1 MPLPCIARIIYITA
15 LLVFRA
21 LTFSTEENEEQGVQQ
36 PKWMSSLV
44 NVKTTPTEL
53 TRKFLSHSVGACLL
67 F

>member
-1 MPLPCIARIIYITA
+1 MTA